1 MDKTQDVT
9 CAATKP
15 SRSLSAPNSESVARN
30 GWSEAARASA
40 NFSDFDLWAIT
51 RTKSILLMGCCFEGQ
66 GFDKRR
72 QRRLGAASAWLE
84 AAAAAAAEAADA
96 WLLLPLGAV
105 TK

>member
-15 SRSLSAPNSESVARN
+15 SRSLSAPNSESVAQN

-51 RTKSILLMGCCFEGQ
+51 RTKSIC
-66 GFDKRR
+66 
-72 QRRLGAASAWLE
+72 
-84 AAAAAAAEAADA
+84 
-96 WLLLPLGAV
+96 
-105 TK
+105 

>member
-1 MDKTQDVT
+1 
-9 CAATKP
+9 
-15 SRSLSAPNSESVARN
+15 VARN

-84 AAAAAAAEAADA
+84 AAATAAAEAEEEADA
-96 WLLLPLGAV
+96 WLLLGSLHEVREGG
-105 TK
+105 TCENTS

>member
-51 RTKSILLMGCCFEGQ
+51 RTKSILLMG
-66 GFDKRR
+66 GFSRGR
-72 QRRLGAASAWLE
+72 VLISGGSAGWEQRVHGFK
-84 AAAAAAAEAADA
+84 
-96 WLLLPLGAV
+96 P
-105 TK
+105 